1 MRLATEM
8 RTVRTAATC
17 CKVTDLPLVLIMI
30 NVPMDCAVETELEC
44 RLCGSLFGAEELED
58 DTCREC
64 LIDFNGAL
72 SPLPAPLIIAAAVR
86 YSALTTV
93 Y

>member
-8 RTVRTAATC
+8 RTAATC